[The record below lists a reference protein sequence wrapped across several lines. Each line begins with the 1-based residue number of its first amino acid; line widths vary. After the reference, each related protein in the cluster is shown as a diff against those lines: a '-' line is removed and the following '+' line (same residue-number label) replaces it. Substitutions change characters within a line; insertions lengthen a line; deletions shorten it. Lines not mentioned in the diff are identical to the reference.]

1 VDDGGCPYSCGSNAG
16 VLAAAVPAAAAG
28 DRLKKCRR
36 EELSQTCRHA

>member
-1 VDDGGCPYSCGSNAG
+1 

-36 EELSQTCRHA
+36 EELSQTCDL